1 MNTVYVKPRPGG
13 RVRMP
18 DRNCKP
24 MDPKGDWVPRI
35 DYYERL
41 IITGDLIITDPPPRS
56 PPQSEPSEPPQ
67 GGSSV

>member
-1 MNTVYVKPRPGG
+1 MNVVYVKPRPGG

-18 DRNCKP
+18 DRNFKP
-24 MDPKGDWVPRI
+24 VDPNGDWVPRI

-41 IITGDLIITDPPPRS
+41 IITGDLIVTDPPAPS